1 MQFAYANISWLK
13 DFIRRRISTTM
24 DISYLGHAAFRLK
37 GKTAS
42 LVVDP
47 YDPSVGPKF
56 PKVEADIVAVT
67 HSHSDHNAIAN
78 VGGTPF
84 VVSGPGEYEVKGIE
98 VVAVKSFHDN
108 KQGAERGLN
117 TIYNFKIDKINICH
131 LGDLGQS
138 TLTEEQVEEIGNV
151 DILLLPVGGHYTI
164 DAAEANKIASQ
175 LEPKII
181 IPMHFKEAETK
192 IEELATVDQFLKEI
206 GKENLEPV
214 NKLTVTTDKL
224 PEETQVVLMS
234 RA

>member
-1 MQFAYANISWLK
+1 MLISLGQRI
-13 DFIRRRISTTM
+13 FIRRRILRKM
-24 DISYLGHAAFRLK
+24 DISYLGHSSFKLK

-47 YDPSVGPKF
+47 YDSSVGPKF
-56 PKVEADIVAVT
+56 PKVEAGIVAVT
-67 HSHSDHNAIAN
+67 HEHFDHNAVSS
-78 VGGTPF
+78 VGGEPF

-98 VVAVKSFHDN
+98 IVAVKSFHDN

-138 TLTEEQVEEIGNV
+138 TLSEAQVEEIGNV
-151 DILLLPVGGHYTI
+151 DVLLLPVGGHFTI

-181 IPMHFKEAETK
+181 IPMHFKDTETK
-192 IEELATVDQFLKEI
+192 IEELAPVEKFLKEI

-214 NKLTVTTDKL
+214 NKLTVTPDKL

-234 RA
+234 RS

>member
-1 MQFAYANISWLK
+1 MLISLGQRI
-13 DFIRRRISTTM
+13 FIRRRILRKM
-24 DISYLGHAAFRLK
+24 DISYLGHSSFKLK

-47 YDPSVGPKF
+47 YDSSVGPKF

-67 HSHSDHNAIAN
+67 HEHFDHNAVSS
-78 VGGTPF
+78 VGGEPF

-98 VVAVKSFHDN
+98 IVAVKSFHDN

-138 TLTEEQVEEIGNV
+138 TLSEAQVEEIGNV
-151 DILLLPVGGHYTI
+151 DVLLLPVGGHFTI

-181 IPMHFKEAETK
+181 IPMHFKDTETK
-192 IEELATVDQFLKEI
+192 IEELAPVEKFLKEI

-214 NKLTVTTDKL
+214 NKLTVTPDKL

-234 RA
+234 RS